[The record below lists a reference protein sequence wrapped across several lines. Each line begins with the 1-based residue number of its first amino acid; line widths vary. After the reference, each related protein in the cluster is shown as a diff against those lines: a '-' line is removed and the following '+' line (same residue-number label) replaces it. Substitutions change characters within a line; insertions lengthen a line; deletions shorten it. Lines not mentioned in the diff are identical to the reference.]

1 MVIEPHSTGSTGIIG
16 NTYPSGSAK
25 LTQTRYVSVPAE
37 TLPITIQSKVLTLSD
52 DFKVEGY
59 DNQDPPER
67 MFGNRSFSKVQ
78 ALAFDDAPLY
88 LFFALKDYAKVNNIS
103 VEEIYPTGTVAHTPQ
118 FIKDASADNS
128 NLDVAVSSEGAV
140 ASKSPASFNEESNL
154 SPTLFDLTTLN
165 PLRPGNRIYS
175 FYAAAGKPTQLD
187 LQSIFGVDRKK
198 ISRGL
203 YNNLATY
210 FTATKL
216 TAGNGNIEMTLT
228 VKEQ

>member
-1 MVIEPHSTGSTGIIG
+1 
-16 NTYPSGSAK
+16 
-25 LTQTRYVSVPAE
+25 
-37 TLPITIQSKVLTLSD
+37 
-52 DFKVEGY
+52 
-59 DNQDPPER
+59 

-128 NLDVAVSSEGAV
+128 SLDVAVSSGTAL